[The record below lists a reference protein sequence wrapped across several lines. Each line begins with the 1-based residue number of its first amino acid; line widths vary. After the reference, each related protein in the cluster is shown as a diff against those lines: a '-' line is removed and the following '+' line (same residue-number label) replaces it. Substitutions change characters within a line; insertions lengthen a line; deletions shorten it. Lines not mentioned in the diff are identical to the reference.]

1 MGKITNTFEELLLL
15 QTGRSIGNIRPY
27 RLKAAPNFFAGFECL
42 TAHEAVCEGKNKGYK
57 HLYKVRRTLM
67 RALKEYAR
75 RLLEEWFLKLF
86 KQFNRTEYGKE
97 ETGNV

>member
-1 MGKITNTFEELLLL
+1 MKRRLVLPT
-15 QTGRSIGNIRPY
+15 IR
-27 RLKAAPNFFAGFECL
+27 
-42 TAHEAVCEGKNKGYK
+42 EGKNKGYK

-67 RALKEYAR
+67 RALEEYAR
-75 RLLEEWFLKLF
+75 RLLEEWFPETDEEIRGEFIPGRRENQQPDEYNLKLF